1 MLPLYNPARILDPL
15 DILYIDLIMD
25 KYQNLEKI
33 GEGTYGVVYK
43 AKDRESTE
51 LIALKRIRLE
61 QEDEG
66 KFHCFFLSCF
76 VLLFSNVLLVKTG
89 CYFCSHK

>member
-1 MLPLYNPARILDPL
+1 MLPLYNPPHILDPL
-15 DILYIDLIMD
+15 DILYIDLIME

-66 KFHCFFLSCF
+66 MQSHI
-76 VLLFSNVLLVKTG
+76 FSLPFSHFIFAISSG
-89 CYFCSHK
+89 CS